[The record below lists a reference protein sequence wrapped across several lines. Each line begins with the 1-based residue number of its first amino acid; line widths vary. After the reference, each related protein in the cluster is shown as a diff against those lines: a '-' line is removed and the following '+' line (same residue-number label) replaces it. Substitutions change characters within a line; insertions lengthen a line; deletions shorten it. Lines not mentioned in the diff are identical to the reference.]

1 MKYLFTK
8 VTIEKAINMEDK
20 IFIDVRSPSEFAKG
34 SIPGAINIPIL
45 DDDERIDVGTT
56 YTNKSPEE
64 AKTKGIEYASPKLSS
79 IYDRISML
87 AKKYKNIILFCW
99 RGGLRS
105 DILSSFLGALGVNI
119 YQLEGGYKKYRR
131 YVIEYFEENRFKH
144 KFIVLHGYTGV
155 GKTEILIQLKTLG
168 IPILNLEHLAR
179 NSGSVFGK
187 IAYQNEK
194 PVTQKTFEA
203 LLFETLRLSNNKYIV
218 VESEGRR
225 LGEVSLPKNLWNAI
239 VEGKHILIGTNM
251 ETRIKR
257 LVNDYVIKISDCNTL
272 LEDAVVHLKEK
283 IGTKKINQLVSWIE
297 EREYSKVAEDLIT
310 NYYDPLYKNSVDK
323 YNYII
328 NINYVNIKEAIDMI
342 AEFYYELEYKSV

>member
-1 MKYLFTK
+1 MKGLFTK
-8 VTIEKAINMEDK
+8 ITVEKAINMEDK
-20 IFIDVRSPSEFAKG
+20 IFIDVRSPSEFIKG

-45 DDDERIDVGTT
+45 NNNERVDVGTT

-64 AKTKGIEYASPKLSS
+64 AKTKGIEYASSKLSS
-79 IYDRISML
+79 IYNQISAL
-87 AKKYKNIILFCW
+87 AKKHKNIILFCW
-99 RGGLRS
+99 RGGQRS
-105 DILSSFLGALGVNI
+105 NALSNFLGALGVNV

-131 YVIEYFEENRFKH
+131 YVIEYFDENKFKH

-155 GKTEILIQLKTLG
+155 GKTEILTQLKTLN
-168 IPILNLEHLAR
+168 IPILNLEHLAK

-239 VEGKHILIGTNM
+239 VEGEHILIGTNM

-257 LVNDYVIKISDCNTL
+257 LTNDYVIKVSSCDIL
-272 LEDAVVHLKEK
+272 LEDAIVHLKDK
-283 IGTKKINQLVSWIE
+283 IGTKRVNQLISWIE
-297 EREYSKVAEDLIT
+297 EQEYSKVAEELIL
-310 NYYDPLYKNSVDK
+310 NYYDPLYKSSIDK

-328 NINYVNIKEAIDMI
+328 KINYVNIKEAIDMI
-342 AEFYYELEYKSV
+342 AEFYYELEHKSV

>member
-1 MKYLFTK
+1 MFTK
-8 VTIEKAINMEDK
+8 VTVEKAINMEDK
-20 IFIDVRSPSEFAKG
+20 IFIDVRSPSEFIRG

-45 DDDERIDVGTT
+45 DNNERADVGTI

-64 AKTKGIEYASPKLSS
+64 AKAKGIQYASPKLSS
-79 IYDRISML
+79 IYNRVSML
-87 AKKYKNIILFCW
+87 AKRHKNIILFCW

-105 DILSSFLGALGVNI
+105 DALSSFLSTLGVNI

-131 YVIEYFEENRFKH
+131 YIIEYFDENKFKH

-155 GKTEILIQLKTLG
+155 GKTEILAQLKTLN
-168 IPILNLEHLAR
+168 IPVLDLEHLAK

-203 LLFETLRLSNNKYIV
+203 LLFETLRLTNNKYIV
-218 VESEGRR
+218 VESEGRH
-225 LGEVSLPKNLWNAI
+225 LGRVSLPKNLWNTI
-239 VEGKHILIGTNM
+239 VEGEHILIGTNM

-257 LVNDYVIKISDCNTL
+257 LTNDYVIKVSSCNIL
-272 LEDAVVHLKEK
+272 LEDAVVHLKDK
-283 IGTKKINQLVSWIE
+283 IGTKKMNQLISWIE
-297 EREYSKVAEDLIT
+297 ERKYSKVAEELII

-328 NINYVNIKEAIDMI
+328 EIDYVNIKEAIDTI
-342 AEFYYELEYKSV
+342 AEFYYGLEYKSV